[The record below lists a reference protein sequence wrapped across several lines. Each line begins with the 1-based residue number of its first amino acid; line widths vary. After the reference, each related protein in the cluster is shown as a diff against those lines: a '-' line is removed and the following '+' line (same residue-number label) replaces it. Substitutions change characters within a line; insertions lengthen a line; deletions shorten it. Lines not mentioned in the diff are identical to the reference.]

1 MKKIAFAL
9 LLITLSNNTFG
20 RTVIRQ
26 NFPGT
31 QWKDFTQPEMVLDN
45 DGQIYQTL
53 PGGLGRDI
61 TAPAYYFEG
70 NTIYQEALPGIKSRD
85 YSEPTYTI
93 EEEPDF

>member
-1 MKKIAFAL
+1 MKYAVLTTL
-9 LLITLSNNTFG
+9 LLSFTAES

-31 QWKDFTQPEMVLDN
+31 QWKDFTQPEMVLDD

-93 EEEPDF
+93 EQEDDF

>member
-1 MKKIAFAL
+1 MKKT
-9 LLITLSNNTFG
+9 LLILPLLISFTAES

-31 QWKDFTQPEMVLDN
+31 QWKDFTQPELVLDN

-61 TAPAYYFEG
+61 TAPAFYIEG

-85 YSEPTYTI
+85 YSEPTYSI